1 MTVSRSLRL
10 GFIVA
15 VAAALAS
22 VSAPVQSVAAQAP
35 GTSQL
40 GTINFPSSAKP
51 AAQGPFLTG
60 VKANYNFEFDLAA
73 EAFREA
79 QKADPDFALAYWGE
93 ALSYNHPL
101 WAEQDLAAARRVL
114 ERLAPTAAARAAK
127 APAGKERELIEA
139 ADVLFGAGDKLARDL
154 AYADALKRIH
164 EKYPSDDELACLYAL
179 SLLGTGRPGV
189 PNTRSAMQAAAIAQ
203 GIFQRN
209 PKHPGAA
216 HYIIHSFDDP
226 DHAILSLTAAREYS
240 KIAPSAAHAL
250 HMPSHIFVQLG
261 MWDDVVAS
269 NVVAYK
275 AAVDL
280 ADRKNLPRGREDF
293 HTLSWLQYAYLQQGK
308 FDDAQRCVDQAKVV
322 ADKDPNP
329 RIRDGYASMKARQVV
344 ETARWEKLGL
354 PAGAV
359 KDGGAPGYDGS
370 AAYLLAAGLSAA
382 KLGDVA
388 TAAIAVEKLQ
398 AMRTQAE
405 SGSNAYRAKPFA
417 IMEKEVA
424 AAVAVAQK
432 DTATAERLLKE
443 ATAVELTLD
452 APSGP
457 PDPIKPSFELY
468 GDLLSELGRGQD
480 AAAQYQQ
487 SLQRMPNRRAALQGL
502 QKATPARSSQAQRQ

>member
-1 MTVSRSLRL
+1 MKWRHASLLALLMTAALGGRL
-10 GFIVA
+10 G
-15 VAAALAS
+15 
-22 VSAPVQSVAAQAP
+22 AQAP
-35 GTSQL
+35 ASKEL
-40 GTINFPSSAKP
+40 GTINFPTSAKP

-60 VKANYNFEFDLAA
+60 VKGLYNFEFDIAA

-79 QKADPDFALAYWGE
+79 QKADPAFALAYWGE
-93 ALSYNHPL
+93 AMSYNHPL
-101 WAEQDLAAARRVL
+101 WAQQDLAAARRVL

-127 APAGKERELIEA
+127 APAGKERDLMDSVE
-139 ADVLFGAGDKLARDL
+139 VLFGTGDKLARDI
-154 AYADALKRIH
+154 AYADTLKKLH
-164 EKYPSDDELACLYAL
+164 AKYQKDDEISILYAL
-179 SLLGTGRPGV
+179 ALLGTGRPGV
-189 PNTRSAMQAAAIAQ
+189 SNARNAMQAAAISQ
-203 GIFQRN
+203 DIFQRN

-269 NVVAYK
+269 NTVAYK

-280 ADRKNLPRGREDF
+280 AEARNLPRGREDF
-293 HTLSWLQYAYLQQGK
+293 HTLSWLQYGYLQLGK
-308 FDDAQRCVDQAKVV
+308 FEEAQKCVDQAKAV
-322 ADKDPNP
+322 ADKDTAPN
-329 RIRDGYASMKARQVV
+329 IRDGYASMKARQVV
-344 ETARWEKLGL
+344 ETGRWEKLAL
-354 PAGAV
+354 PNGPV

-382 KLGDVA
+382 KLGDSA
-388 TAAIAVEKLQ
+388 TATIAVDKLK

-424 AAVAVAQK
+424 AALAASQK
-432 DTATAERLLKE
+432 DTATAEKLLKE
-443 ATAVELTLD
+443 ATALELTLD

-457 PDPIKPSFELY
+457 PEPIKPSFELY
-468 GDLLSELGRGQD
+468 GELLNDIGRTQD
-480 AAAQYQQ
+480 AAAQFNQ
-487 SLQRMPNRRAALQGL
+487 SLLRMPNRRASLHGL
-502 QKATPARSSQAQRQ
+502 EKASATRTSQAQR